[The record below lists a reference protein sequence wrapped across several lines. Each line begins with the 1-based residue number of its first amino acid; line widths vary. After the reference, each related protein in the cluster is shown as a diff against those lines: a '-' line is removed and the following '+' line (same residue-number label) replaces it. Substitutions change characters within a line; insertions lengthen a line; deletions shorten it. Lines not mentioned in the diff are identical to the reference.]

1 MVLVAALGSCIWVVL
16 PCDLV
21 CTDELKVVRL
31 SFGILIFSHVCIDD
45 AEEKENED
53 KVDMIGA
60 LLDEVAALESA
71 EADVLGGVPAPD
83 TLEISTGTFW
93 GALAVRTQLLSQQS
107 SLPRHTQALALG
119 KKCLLESALNQSAA
133 STTSPED
140 NAISQFLGAN

>member
-1 MVLVAALGSCIWVVL
+1 MQMWFLLQRLVRAWVAL

-53 KVDMIGA
+53 KVDMIA
-60 LLDEVAALESA
+60 AMLDEVASLESA

-93 GALAVRTQLLSQQS
+93 GALAVRTQLL
-107 SLPRHTQALALG
+107 H
-119 KKCLLESALNQSAA
+119 
-133 STTSPED
+133 
-140 NAISQFLGAN
+140 